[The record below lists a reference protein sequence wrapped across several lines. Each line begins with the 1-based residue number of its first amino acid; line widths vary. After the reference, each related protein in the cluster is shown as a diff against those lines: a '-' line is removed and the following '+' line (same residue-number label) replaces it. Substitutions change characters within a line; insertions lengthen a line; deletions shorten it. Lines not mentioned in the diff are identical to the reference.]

1 MGSRFDDPWA
11 HRQEPWY
18 ARSVV
23 SAAAKKIIEAA
34 LKIEP
39 IERERI
45 AHELLESID
54 GSADAGELSPVWE
67 AEIQRRLR
75 KIESGE
81 ASFVSAEGVFAGA
94 ETILRRE
101 R

>member
-1 MGSRFDDPWA
+1 MS
-11 HRQEPWY
+11 
-18 ARSVV
+18 S
-23 SAAAKKIIEAA
+23 AAKKILESA
-34 LKIEP
+34 LKLEP
-39 IERERI
+39 VERERI

-54 GSADAGELSPVWE
+54 TSADTELSPAWE

-81 ASFVSAEGVFAGA
+81 ATFVSADEVFARA
-94 ETILRRE
+94 EAILRRE